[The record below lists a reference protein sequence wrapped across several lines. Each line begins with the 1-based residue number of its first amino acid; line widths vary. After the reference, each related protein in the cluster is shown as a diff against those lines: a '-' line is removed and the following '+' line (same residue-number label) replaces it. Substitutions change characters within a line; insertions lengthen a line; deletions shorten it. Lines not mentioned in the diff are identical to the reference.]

1 MKRFLDILFA
11 VFALAILSLFLVFLS
26 FLVFCFH
33 GQPVIFSQRRVG
45 LNSRIFHIYKFRTM
59 TNARD
64 KFGFLLPES
73 QRLTPFGSFLRST
86 SLDEL
91 PELWNILRGD
101 MSFVGPRPLLV
112 DYLPLY
118 TSSQARRHD
127 VRPGLTGW
135 AQINGRN
142 SLSWENR
149 FILDVWYVDHKSF
162 ALDFYILIKTVWK
175 VIVRDGVNASAN
187 VTMQPFTGSITDEHS
202 R

>member
-1 MKRFLDILFA
+1 
-11 VFALAILSLFLVFLS
+11 
-26 FLVFCFH
+26 
-33 GQPVIFSQRRVG
+33 
-45 LNSRIFHIYKFRTM
+45 
-59 TNARD
+59 
-64 KFGFLLPES
+64 
-73 QRLTPFGSFLRST
+73 
-86 SLDEL
+86 
-91 PELWNILRGD
+91 